1 MSGRGNAGL
10 FLSVLCIFSPG
21 TSFQVLCPQD
31 LTKMIPTDGGE
42 CWPFFIRHFRLSKP
56 ETPKK
61 RQFRGPGGT
70 ILEQFCYPDAPYG
83 IHVTQEWPKVGK
95 RVDFGDRLGSNGT
108 TLAAQNHRSTST
120 NAVRSHLGSRL
131 EE

>member
-1 MSGRGNAGL
+1 MLA
-10 FLSVLCIFSPG
+10 
-21 TSFQVLCPQD
+21 
-31 LTKMIPTDGGE
+31 
-42 CWPFFIRHFRLSKP
+42 FFYQEFPIVEARNS
-56 ETPKK
+56 KK
-61 RQFRGPGGT
+61 RQFRDPGGT